1 VRCGGAAARIPAV
14 SIHFVSAASS
24 FVVIRPSAATTTRES
39 PRSVL
44 RGRLLA
50 VSKGWVVFALA
61 QWVLSRIASRSFEE
75 AWDIVLALSTTACWI
90 ALTLGIWSWVAFLDR
105 RPRSRL
111 VLAGAHLLGV
121 LGAALV
127 DGVWRYASQR
137 AFYGGAENSAA
148 PTMLYFLKSV
158 TPTILYYLDLTVA
171 AYVAVVLLKRIADT
185 HDAVIRQERRE
196 LTLRAELA
204 GAQLAYLETQ
214 LQPHFLFNSLGAVL
228 ELAHESPATAARM
241 IRQLAALLRF
251 AVHGRGQTVTLA
263 EELEALEPDLEIQRL
278 RFADWLTISREAT
291 PEALRV
297 SVPRMTLQPI
307 VENAIRHGLAERTER
322 GHIAIVASLEGGEL
336 CLHVEDNGVGL
347 GKSSDIDAWGI
358 GLRNLSSRLRTLYGD
373 QATVTLRTAPSGGAM
388 TEVRLRA
395 DVAPPHAGPADED
408 DDAPIEPA
416 PERLPELFRR
426 NALATI
432 VTGWVLWGLFWV
444 QLNLAWMSIFA
455 RRPLPWSLP
464 VVADYGTGVL
474 VWAAITPL
482 MLAAAR
488 RSSLLHG
495 TRWLRVALHG
505 VLACGFALVH
515 VALWQLLVR
524 SQRPLWAS
532 GYFET
537 MLWTVMLYAVLL
549 ALSSYHEFA
558 ARRRERETAAARL
571 RAEIAEA
578 ELTSSSLRFDPE
590 NVLARLEVLADVVMR
605 DVATAERALT
615 QLAQRLRATLDTA
628 HEGGGPRTLEVFAAQ
643 APAR

>member
-1 VRCGGAAARIPAV
+1 VRGGLAAASIPSV
-14 SIHFVSAASS
+14 TVPLVSAATS
-24 FVVIRPSAATTTRES
+24 FLVVRPSAATTSRES
-39 PRSVL
+39 PTRSVP
-44 RGRLLA
+44 GRRIAA
-50 VSKGWVVFALA
+50 VAVGWLVFALA
-61 QWVLSRIASRSFEE
+61 QWVLSRIASRSFDE
-75 AWDIVLALSTTACWI
+75 AWDIILALSTTACWI
-90 ALTLGIWSWVAFLDR
+90 ALTLGIWAWVAFLDR

-111 VLAGAHLLGV
+111 ALVGAHVLGV
-121 LGAALV
+121 LCAALV
-127 DGVWRYASQR
+127 DGVWRNASQL
-137 AFYGGAENSAA
+137 AFYGGPEKSFL
-148 PTMLYFLKSV
+148 PTMVYF
-158 TPTILYYLDLTVA
+158 LDLTVA

-185 HDAVIRQERRE
+185 HDAVIRQERRQ

-204 GAQLAYLETQ
+204 GAQLSYLETQ

-263 EELEALEPDLEIQRL
+263 KELEALEPYLEIQRL
-278 RFADWLTISREAT
+278 RFADWLTISRHAS

-297 SVPRMTLQPI
+297 NVPRMTLQPI
-307 VENAIRHGLAERTER
+307 VENAIRHGLADRTER
-322 GHIAIVASLEGGEL
+322 GHIAIVASLEGKEL

-358 GLRNLSSRLRTLYGD
+358 GLRNLSSRLRTLYGE
-373 QATVTLRTAPSGGAM
+373 QATVTLRTASSGGAI
-388 TEVRLRA
+388 TEVRLPV
-395 DVAPPHAGPADED
+395 DVTPPHLASADED
-408 DDAPIEPA
+408 DDAPVAAA
-416 PERLPELFRR
+416 PDGLPELFRR

-432 VTGWVLWGLFWV
+432 VAGWVLWGLFWV

-464 VVADYGTGVL
+464 VVADYATGVL
-474 VWAAITPL
+474 VWAVLTPL
-482 MLAAAR
+482 MLTAAR
-488 RSSLLHG
+488 GNSLLHG
-495 TRWLRVALHG
+495 RRWWRATVHLT
-505 VLACGFALVH
+505 LACGFALLH
-515 VALWQLLVR
+515 VAAWQMLVR

-558 ARRRERETAAARL
+558 ERRRERETATARL

-605 DVATAERALT
+605 DVSTAERALT
-615 QLAQRLRATLDTA
+615 QLAQRLRVTLDTA
-628 HEGGGPRTLEVFAAQ
+628 HEGPRTLEVFAAR
-643 APAR
+643 ASSR

>member
-1 VRCGGAAARIPAV
+1 VLQGRIVAVAV
-14 SIHFVSAASS
+14 SW
-24 FVVIRPSAATTTRES
+24 
-39 PRSVL
+39 L
-44 RGRLLA
+44 
-50 VSKGWVVFALA
+50 VFALA

-75 AWDIVLALSTTACWI
+75 AWDIVLALSTTVCWI
-90 ALTLGIWSWVAFLDR
+90 ALTLGIWSWVALLDR
-105 RPRSRL
+105 RPRSRAVL
-111 VLAGAHLLGV
+111 VGAHVLGV
-121 LGAALV
+121 LAAALV
-127 DGVWRYASQR
+127 DGVWRNASQR
-137 AFYGGAENSAA
+137 AFYGGPAKSLA
-148 PTMLYFLKSV
+148 PTMLY
-158 TPTILYYLDLTVA
+158 YLVLTVA

-185 HDAVIRQERRE
+185 HDAVIRQERRQ

-263 EELEALEPDLEIQRL
+263 QELEALEPYLGIQRL

-297 SVPRMTLQPI
+297 NVPRMTLQPI
-307 VENAIRHGLAERTER
+307 VENAIRHGLAGRTER
-322 GHIAIVASLEGGEL
+322 GHIAIVASLDGQEL
-336 CLHVEDNGVGL
+336 CLHVADNGVGL

-373 QATVTLRTAPSGGAM
+373 EATVTLRTAPGGGAM
-388 TEVRLRA
+388 TEVRL
-395 DVAPPHAGPADED
+395 PADAALPRVDPEEED
-408 DDAPIEPA
+408 DDTPLELHQA
-416 PERLPELFRR
+416 RLPELFRR

-432 VTGWVLWGLFWV
+432 LTGWTLWGLFWV

-455 RRPLPWSLP
+455 RRALPWSLP

-474 VWAAITPL
+474 VWAAITPV
-482 MLAAAR
+482 MLASAR
-488 RSSLLHG
+488 RNSLLG
-495 TRWLRVALHG
+495 GRRWWRATLHL
-505 VLACGFALVH
+505 VLACAFALVH
-515 VALWQLLVR
+515 VAAWQLLVR

-558 ARRRERETAAARL
+558 ARRRERETATARL

-605 DVATAERALT
+605 DAATAERALT
-615 QLAQRLRATLDTA
+615 QLAHRLRETLDTA
-628 HEGGGPRTLEVFAAQ
+628 HDGGPRTLEVFAAR
-643 APAR
+643 ASAR

>member
-1 VRCGGAAARIPAV
+1 MRGSLAAASIPAITV
-14 SIHFVSAASS
+14 PLVTAASS
-24 FVVIRPSAATTTRES
+24 FLVIRPSAATTSRES
-39 PRSVL
+39 PSRSVL
-44 RGRLLA
+44 GGRLVA
-50 VSKGWVVFALA
+50 VSVGWLVFALA

-75 AWDIVLALSTTACWI
+75 ASDIVLALSTTLCWI
-90 ALTLGIWSWVAFLDR
+90 ALTIGIWAWVALLDR

-111 VLAGAHLLGV
+111 ALAGAHVLGV
-121 LGAALV
+121 LVAAFV
-127 DGVWRYASQR
+127 DGVWRNATQR
-137 AFYGGAENSAA
+137 AFYGGPEKSLV
-148 PTMLYFLKSV
+148 PTMLYF
-158 TPTILYYLDLTVA
+158 LDLTVA

-185 HDAVIRQERRE
+185 HDAVIRQERRQ

-228 ELAHESPATAARM
+228 ELAHESPSTAARM

-263 EELEALEPDLEIQRL
+263 QELDALEPYLEIQRL
-278 RFADWLTISREAT
+278 RFADWLTISRDAT

-307 VENAIRHGLAERTER
+307 VENAIRHGLADRTER
-322 GHIAIVASLEGGEL
+322 GHIGIHASLEGQEL

-373 QATVTLRTAPSGGAM
+373 QATVTLRTAPGGGAM
-388 TEVRLRA
+388 TEVRLPA
-395 DVAPPHAGPADED
+395 DVAPTQLGPIEED
-408 DDAPIEPA
+408 DDTPIELP

-426 NALATI
+426 NALLTI
-432 VTGWVLWGLFWV
+432 VTGWVMWGLFWV

-455 RRPLPWSLP
+455 RRALPWSWP

-488 RSSLLHG
+488 RNSLLSG
-495 TRWLRVALHG
+495 VRWWRATLHL
-505 VLACGFALVH
+505 VLACGFALMH
-515 VALWQLLVR
+515 VAAWQLLVR
-524 SQRPLWAS
+524 SERPLWAS

-558 ARRRERETAAARL
+558 ARRRERETATARL

-590 NVLARLEVLADVVMR
+590 NVLARLEVLAEMVMR
-605 DVATAERALT
+605 DVSTAERALT

-628 HEGGGPRTLEVFAAQ
+628 HDTPRTLEVYASQ
-643 APAR
+643 GAR

>member
-1 VRCGGAAARIPAV
+1 MLQRRIAAVAV
-14 SIHFVSAASS
+14 AW
-24 FVVIRPSAATTTRES
+24 
-39 PRSVL
+39 L
-44 RGRLLA
+44 
-50 VSKGWVVFALA
+50 VFALA

-75 AWDIVLALSTTACWI
+75 AWDIVLALSTSVCWI
-90 ALTLGIWSWVAFLDR
+90 ALTLGIWSWVAYLDR
-105 RPRSRL
+105 RPRSRAEL
-111 VLAGAHLLGV
+111 VGAHVLGV
-121 LGAALV
+121 LAAALA
-127 DGVWRYASQR
+127 DGVWRNASQR
-137 AFYGGAENSAA
+137 AFYGGPAKSLA
-148 PTMLYFLKSV
+148 PTM
-158 TPTILYYLDLTVA
+158 LYYLDLTVA

-185 HDAVIRQERRE
+185 HEAVIRQERRE

-263 EELEALEPDLEIQRL
+263 QELEALEPYLEIQRL

-291 PEALRV
+291 AEALRV
-297 SVPRMTLQPI
+297 NVPRMTLQPI
-307 VENAIRHGLAERTER
+307 VENAIRHGLAGRTER
-322 GHIAIVASLEGGEL
+322 GHIAIVASVEGQEL
-336 CLHVEDNGVGL
+336 CLHVADNGVGL

-373 QATVTLRTAPSGGAM
+373 QATVTLRTAPRGGAV
-388 TEVRLRA
+388 TEVRLPA
-395 DVAPPHAGPADED
+395 DVAPPRIDPDEED
-408 DDAPIEPA
+408 DDAPIEPHQA
-416 PERLPELFRR
+416 RLPELFRR

-432 VTGWVLWGLFWV
+432 LTGWLLWGLFWV

-455 RRPLPWSLP
+455 RRALPWSLP

-474 VWAAITPL
+474 VWVAITPAMLASARRNSLLSGRRWWRGTLHL
-482 MLAAAR
+482 MLAC
-488 RSSLLHG
+488 
-495 TRWLRVALHG
+495 V
-505 VLACGFALVH
+505 FALVH
-515 VALWQLLVR
+515 VAAWQLLVR

-558 ARRRERETAAARL
+558 ARRRERETATARL

-605 DVATAERALT
+605 DVSTAERALT
-615 QLAQRLRATLDTA
+615 QLAHRLRESLDTA
-628 HEGGGPRTLEVFAAQ
+628 HDGPRTLEAFAAR
-643 APAR
+643 ASAR

>member
-1 VRCGGAAARIPAV
+1 MRGALAAASIPVITA
-14 SIHFVSAASS
+14 SPVSAASS
-24 FVVIRPSAATTTRES
+24 FLVIRPSAPTTIRES
-39 PRSVL
+39 PPRSAL
-44 RGRLLA
+44 QGRIVA
-50 VSKGWVVFALA
+50 VSVGWLVFALA

-90 ALTLGIWSWVAFLDR
+90 ALTLGIWAWVAYLDR

-111 VLAGAHLLGV
+111 ELAGAHVLGV
-121 LGAALV
+121 LAAALV
-127 DGVWRYASQR
+127 DGVWRNASQR
-137 AFYGGAENSAA
+137 AFYGGPEKSLV
-148 PTMLYFLKSV
+148 PMMVYFF
-158 TPTILYYLDLTVA
+158 DLTVA

-185 HDAVIRQERRE
+185 NDAVIRQDRRQ
-196 LTLRAELA
+196 LALRAELA

-241 IRQLAALLRF
+241 IRQLGALLRF

-263 EELEALEPDLEIQRL
+263 QELEALEPYLEIQRL
-278 RFADWLTISREAT
+278 RFADWLTISRDAT

-297 SVPRMTLQPI
+297 NVPRMTLQPI

-322 GHIAIVASLEGGEL
+322 GHIGIHASIEENAL

-373 QATVTLRTAPSGGAM
+373 QATVALRTAPGGGAM
-388 TEVRLRA
+388 TEVRLPA
-395 DVAPPHAGPADED
+395 DVAPALVDPIDEE
-408 DDAPIEPA
+408 DDAPIVQHREH
-416 PERLPELFRR
+416 LPELFRR

-444 QLNLAWMSIFA
+444 QLNLSWMSFFA
-455 RRPLPWSLP
+455 RRALPWTLP
-464 VVADYGTGVL
+464 VVAEYAAGVF

-482 MLAAAR
+482 MLASTR
-488 RSSLLHG
+488 RNSLLSGVRWWRG
-495 TRWLRVALHG
+495 TVH
-505 VLACGFALVH
+505 VFLACGFALVH
-515 VALWQLLVR
+515 VAAWQLLTR
-524 SQRPLWAS
+524 SPKPLWSA

-537 MLWTVMLYAVLL
+537 MLWTVMLYAVML

-558 ARRRERETAAARL
+558 ARRRERETATARL

-590 NVLARLEVLADVVMR
+590 NVLARLDVLADMVMR
-605 DVATAERALT
+605 DVSTAERALT

-628 HEGGGPRTLEVFAAQ
+628 HEGPRTLEVYASQ
-643 APAR
+643 GSR

>member
-1 VRCGGAAARIPAV
+1 MRRGPAATRIPAV

-44 RGRLLA
+44 RGRLVA

-90 ALTLGIWSWVAFLDR
+90 ALTLAIWSWVAFLDR

-111 VLAGAHLLGV
+111 VLAGAHVLGV

-137 AFYGGAENSAA
+137 AFYGGPEKSAA

-158 TPTILYYLDLTVA
+158 TPTILYFLDLTVA
-171 AYVAVVLLKRIADT
+171 AYVAVVLVKRIADT

-214 LQPHFLFNSLGAVL
+214 LQPHLLFNSLGAVL

-251 AVHGRGQTVTLA
+251 AVHGRRQTVTLA
-263 EELEALEPDLEIQRL
+263 EELDALEPYLEIQRL

-322 GHIAIVASLEGGEL
+322 GHIAIVASLEDGEL

-373 QATVTLRTAPSGGAM
+373 GATVALRTAPGGGAV
-388 TEVRLRA
+388 TEVRLPA
-395 DVAPPHAGPADED
+395 DVAPPHVGVPDEED
-408 DDAPIEPA
+408 EAPIEPV
-416 PERLPELFRR
+416 PERLPELLRR
-426 NALATI
+426 NALVTI

-482 MLAAAR
+482 MLASAR
-488 RSSLLHG
+488 RNSLLHG
-495 TRWLRVALHG
+495 TRWLRAALHG
-505 VLACGFALVH
+505 VLACGFALLH
-515 VALWQLLVR
+515 VALWQLLVHSR
-524 SQRPLWAS
+524 MPLWAS
-532 GYFET
+532 QYFET

-590 NVLARLEVLADVVMR
+590 NVLARLDVLADIVMR
-605 DVATAERALT
+605 DVSTAERALT

-628 HEGGGPRTLEVFAAQ
+628 QEGPRTLEAFATR
-643 APAR
+643 APGR

>member
-1 VRCGGAAARIPAV
+1 VLRRRLVAV
-14 SIHFVSAASS
+14 SV
-24 FVVIRPSAATTTRES
+24 
-39 PRSVL
+39 
-44 RGRLLA
+44 
-50 VSKGWVVFALA
+50 GWIVFALA
-61 QWVLSRIASRSFEE
+61 QWVLSRIASRSFDE

-90 ALTLGIWSWVAFLDR
+90 ALTLGIWTWVAFLDR

-111 VLAGAHLLGV
+111 TLAGAHVLGV
-121 LGAALV
+121 LCAAFI
-127 DGVWRYASQR
+127 DGVWRNASQR
-137 AFYGGAENSAA
+137 AFYGGPEKSLV
-148 PTMLYFLKSV
+148 PTMLYF
-158 TPTILYYLDLTVA
+158 LDLTVA

-228 ELAHESPATAARM
+228 ELAHESPPTAARM

-251 AVHGRGQTVTLA
+251 AVHGRRQTVTLA
-263 EELEALEPDLEIQRL
+263 EELEALEPYLEIQRL
-278 RFADWLTISREAT
+278 RFADWLTISRDAT

-322 GHIAIVASLEGGEL
+322 GHIAIVASLEDGEL

-373 QATVTLRTAPSGGAM
+373 AATVTLRTARTGGAI
-388 TEVRLRA
+388 TEVRLPA
-395 DVAPPHAGPADED
+395 DVAPPHVGPADED
-408 DDAPIEPA
+408 NDAPIATP

-426 NALATI
+426 NALVTI
-432 VTGWVLWGLFWV
+432 VTGWIVWGLFWV

-455 RRPLPWSLP
+455 RRPLPWSLS
-464 VVADYGTGVL
+464 VVADYGAGVL

-482 MLAAAR
+482 MLASAR
-488 RSSLLHG
+488 RNSLLSG
-495 TRWLRVALHG
+495 RRWWRATLHG
-505 VLACGFALVH
+505 ILACGFALVH
-515 VALWQLLVR
+515 IAGWQLLMR
-524 SQRPLWAS
+524 DRRPLWAS

-549 ALSSYHEFA
+549 ALTSYHEFA

-605 DVATAERALT
+605 DVGTAERALT
-615 QLAQRLRATLDTA
+615 QLANRLRATLDTA
-628 HEGGGPRTLEVFAAQ
+628 HEGSGPRTLEVFAAR
-643 APAR
+643 ARAG

>member
-1 VRCGGAAARIPAV
+1 
-14 SIHFVSAASS
+14 
-24 FVVIRPSAATTTRES
+24 
-39 PRSVL
+39 VL
-44 RGRLLA
+44 RGRLVA
-50 VSKGWVVFALA
+50 VSVGWLVFALA
-61 QWVLSRIASRSFEE
+61 QWVLSRIANRSFEE
-75 AWDIVLALSTTACWI
+75 SWDIVLALSTTVCWI
-90 ALTLGIWSWVAFLDR
+90 ALTVGIWSWVAFLDR

-111 VLAGAHLLGV
+111 TLVGAHVLGV
-121 LGAALV
+121 LVAAFI
-127 DGVWRYASQR
+127 DGVWRSASQR
-137 AFYGGAENSAA
+137 AFYDGPEKSLLAMKSLL
-148 PTMLYFLKSV
+148 PLMVYFF
-158 TPTILYYLDLTVA
+158 DLTVA

-204 GAQLAYLETQ
+204 GAQLSYLELQ

-228 ELAHESPATAARM
+228 ELAHESPSTAARM

-263 EELEALEPDLEIQRL
+263 QELEALEPYLEIQRL
-278 RFADWLTISREAT
+278 RFADWLTISRDAT
-291 PEALRV
+291 PEALRA

-307 VENAIRHGLAERTER
+307 VENAIRHGLADRSER
-322 GHIAIVASLEGGEL
+322 GHIAIVASLEDQEL

-347 GKSSDIDAWGI
+347 GKSSDIGAWGI
-358 GLRNLSSRLRTLYGD
+358 GLRNLSSRLRALYGD
-373 QATVTLRTAPSGGAM
+373 QATVTLRTAPGGGAM
-388 TEVRLRA
+388 TEVRIPA
-395 DVAPPHAGPADED
+395 DVALPQIAPTGDD

-432 VTGWVLWGLFWV
+432 VTGWVVWGLFWV
-444 QLNLAWMSIFA
+444 QLNLAWMSIYA

-464 VVADYGTGVL
+464 VVMDYGTGVL
-474 VWAAITPL
+474 VWAAITPV

-488 RSSLLHG
+488 RNSLLSG
-495 TRWLRVALHG
+495 TRWWRATLHLL
-505 VLACGFALVH
+505 LACGFALGH
-515 VALWQLLVR
+515 VAAWQLLVH
-524 SQRPLWAS
+524 SERPLWTP

-558 ARRRERETAAARL
+558 ARRRERETATARL

-590 NVLARLEVLADVVMR
+590 NVLARLEVLADIVMR
-605 DVATAERALT
+605 DVSTAERALT

-628 HEGGGPRTLEVFAAQ
+628 HQGGEPRTLEVFAT
-643 APAR
+643 RGVSR

>member
-1 VRCGGAAARIPAV
+1 MRGGPAAARIPAV
-14 SIHFVSAASS
+14 FTLLVSAASS
-24 FVVIRPSAATTTRES
+24 FLVIRPSAATSSRES
-39 PRSVL
+39 PPRSVL
-44 RGRLLA
+44 QRRVWAVAVGWLA
-50 VSKGWVVFALA
+50 FALA

-75 AWDIVLALSTTACWI
+75 AWDIVLALSTSACWI
-90 ALTLGIWSWVAFLDR
+90 ALTLAIWAWVAFLDR
-105 RPRSRL
+105 RPRSRIA
-111 VLAGAHLLGV
+111 LAGAHVLGV
-121 LGAALV
+121 LCAAFIDGA
-127 DGVWRYASQR
+127 WRNASQR
-137 AFYGGAENSAA
+137 AFYGGPEKSLL
-148 PTMLYFLKSV
+148 PT
-158 TPTILYYLDLTVA
+158 TLYYLDLTVA

-185 HDAVIRQERRE
+185 HDAVIRQDRRQ

-204 GAQLAYLETQ
+204 GAQLSFLETQ

-263 EELEALEPDLEIQRL
+263 QELDALEPYLEIQRL
-278 RFADWLTISREAT
+278 RFTDWLTISREAT

-307 VENAIRHGLAERTER
+307 VENAIRHGLADRTER
-322 GHIAIVASLEGGEL
+322 GHIAIVASIEGREL
-336 CLHVEDNGVGL
+336 CLQVADNGVGL

-373 QATVTLRTAPSGGAM
+373 QASVTLRTAPGGGAM

-395 DVAPPHAGPADED
+395 DVAPPRVDASEEEDATIELPPA
-408 DDAPIEPA
+408 
-416 PERLPELFRR
+416 RLPELFRR
-426 NALATI
+426 NALLTI
-432 VTGWVLWGLFWV
+432 VTGWVVWGLFWV

-455 RRPLPWSLP
+455 RRPLPWSLS

-482 MLAAAR
+482 MLASAR
-488 RSSLLHG
+488 RNSLLSGH
-495 TRWLRVALHG
+495 RWWRATVH
-505 VLACGFALVH
+505 VSLACGFALVH
-515 VALWQLLVR
+515 VAAWQLLVG
-524 SQRPLWAS
+524 SDRPLWAA

-549 ALSSYHEFA
+549 ALSGYHEFA
-558 ARRRERETAAARL
+558 ARRRERETATARL

-590 NVLARLEVLADVVMR
+590 NVLARLEMLADIVMR
-605 DVATAERALT
+605 DVSTAERGLT
-615 QLAQRLRATLDTA
+615 QLAQRLRTTLDTA
-628 HEGGGPRTLEVFAAQ
+628 HEAPRTLEVFAARAQ
-643 APAR
+643 

>member
-1 VRCGGAAARIPAV
+1 V
-14 SIHFVSAASS
+14 
-24 FVVIRPSAATTTRES
+24 
-39 PRSVL
+39 
-44 RGRLLA
+44 
-50 VSKGWVVFALA
+50 GWLVFALA
-61 QWVLSRIASRSFEE
+61 QWVLSRIANRSFEE

-90 ALTLGIWSWVAFLDR
+90 ALTLGIWTWVAYLDR

-111 VLAGAHLLGV
+111 VLVGAHVLGV
-121 LGAALV
+121 LAASLI
-127 DGVWRYASQR
+127 DAVWRNANQR
-137 AFYGGAENSAA
+137 AFYGGPEKSLA
-148 PTMLYFLKSV
+148 PTMLYF
-158 TPTILYYLDLTVA
+158 LDLTVA

-185 HDAVIRQERRE
+185 HDAVIRHERRE

-228 ELAHESPATAARM
+228 ELAHESPSTAARM

-251 AVHGRGQTVTLA
+251 AVHGRRQTVTLA
-263 EELEALEPDLEIQRL
+263 EELDALEPYLEIQRL

-322 GHIAIVASLEGGEL
+322 GHIAIVASIEEQEL

-373 QATVTLRTAPSGGAM
+373 KATVTLRTARGGGAM
-388 TEVRLRA
+388 TEVRLPA
-395 DVAPPHAGPADED
+395 DVAPPHVGPSDEED
-408 DDAPIEPA
+408 DSPIEAP

-432 VTGWVLWGLFWV
+432 VTGWVVWGLFWV

-464 VVADYGTGVL
+464 VVADYGAGIL

-488 RSSLLHG
+488 RNSLLSG
-495 TRWLRVALHG
+495 RRWWRAMLHG
-505 VLACGFALVH
+505 ILACGFALVH
-515 VALWQLLVR
+515 VAAWQMLVR

-605 DVATAERALT
+605 DVSTAERALM

-628 HEGGGPRTLEVFAAQ
+628 HEGPRTLEVFAAR

>member
-1 VRCGGAAARIPAV
+1 MRGSLAAASIPSV
-14 SIHFVSAASS
+14 TVPLVSAATS
-24 FVVIRPSAATTTRES
+24 FLVVRPSAATTSRES
-39 PRSVL
+39 PTRSVPG
-44 RGRLLA
+44 GRIAA
-50 VSKGWVVFALA
+50 VAVGWLVFALA

-75 AWDIVLALSTTACWI
+75 AWDIILALSTTACWI
-90 ALTLGIWSWVAFLDR
+90 GLTLGIWAWVAFLDR

-111 VLAGAHLLGV
+111 TLVGAHVLGV
-121 LGAALV
+121 LVAALV
-127 DGVWRYASQR
+127 DGVWRNASQR
-137 AFYGGAENSAA
+137 AFYGGPGKSLV
-148 PTMLYFLKSV
+148 PIDTIVYF
-158 TPTILYYLDLTVA
+158 LDLTVA

-185 HDAVIRQERRE
+185 HDAVIRQERRQ

-204 GAQLAYLETQ
+204 GAQLSYLETQ

-263 EELEALEPDLEIQRL
+263 QELEALEPYLEIQRL
-278 RFADWLTISREAT
+278 RFADWLTISRDAT

-297 SVPRMTLQPI
+297 NVPRMTLQPI
-307 VENAIRHGLAERTER
+307 VENAIRHGLADRTER
-322 GHIAIVASLEGGEL
+322 GHIGIVASLEDKEL

-347 GKSSDIDAWGI
+347 GTSSNIDDWGI
-358 GLRNLSSRLRTLYGD
+358 GLRNLSGRLRTLYGE
-373 QATVTLRTAPSGGAM
+373 QSTVTLRTAPSGGAI
-388 TEVRLRA
+388 TEVRLPIDVTPPPLASA
-395 DVAPPHAGPADED
+395 DEEDDASVEVAPDG
-408 DDAPIEPA
+408 
-416 PERLPELFRR
+416 LPELFRR

-432 VTGWVLWGLFWV
+432 VAGWVLWGLFWV

-464 VVADYGTGVL
+464 VVADYGTGIL
-474 VWAAITPL
+474 VWAALTPL

-488 RSSLLHG
+488 SNSLLHG
-495 TRWLRVALHG
+495 RRWWRATLHLT
-505 VLACGFALVH
+505 LACGFALLH
-515 VALWQLLVR
+515 VTVWQMLVR
-524 SQRPLWAS
+524 SRL
-532 GYFET
+532 GDLET

-558 ARRRERETAAARL
+558 ERRRERETATARL

-605 DVATAERALT
+605 DVSTAERALT

-628 HEGGGPRTLEVFAAQ
+628 HEGPRTLEVYAAQ
-643 APAR
+643 ASSR